1 MIKKRIGAMYFFILL
16 RFLNNAYKNVL
27 GECMGFLDNVF
38 KKMSHGA
45 EDVEL
50 DEIIYSLD
58 QPEEVDSYDADVLV
72 KTINLVD
79 EVNLEDTLNELK
91 GGNIII
97 LTIGELMKRN
107 FVRLKQYMD
116 KVKDAV
122 ISLDGDI
129 ARISEDKLIVTPTRI
144 KILKKRA

>member
-1 MIKKRIGAMYFFILL
+1 MTRRRIGAMYFFILL
-16 RFLNNAYKNVL
+16 RFLNDVYKNVL

-58 QPEEVDSYDADVLV
+58 QPEEVESYDADVLV
-72 KTINLVD
+72 KTISLVD
-79 EVNLEDTLNELK
+79 ETDLEDTLNELRS
-91 GGNIII
+91 GNIII

>member
-1 MIKKRIGAMYFFILL
+1 
-16 RFLNNAYKNVL
+16 
-27 GECMGFLDNVF
+27 MGFLDNVF

-58 QPEEVDSYDADVLV
+58 QPEEVESYDADVLV
-72 KTINLVD
+72 KTISLVD
-79 EVNLEDTLNELK
+79 ETDLEDTLNELRS
-91 GGNIII
+91 GNIII